1 MEKKVL
7 LKELVDTGTNLR
19 KQIISKVRVSDQGAY
34 PIGEIWDA
42 NTTINTI
49 VDGASIAFDT
59 LKEVEEKLE
68 EHDAQ
73 IAAEIARAKAAEQAE
88 QNRATAAENN
98 LQQTKADKANTYTKS
113 EVYNKTEMNTMIGE
127 MKIPDTYAIYSYQAF
142 NADGS
147 IAYGTGKAQL
157 TGVISGD
164 YTQINIIEA
173 TDEQFIGQKY
183 YMPTNA
189 TADGITLNQ
198 LYDADKQPVG
208 IAVKITLYSD
218 TTYKSCSVKE
228 YIDYMVS
235 HYASGGTVGP
245 STVDSASIIDGSV
258 QLEDLSD
265 EVRDKLKVTV
275 DEADENATIGG

>member
-42 NTTINTI
+42 NTTLNTI

-68 EHDAQ
+68 EHDA
-73 IAAEIARAKAAEQAE
+73 EI
-88 QNRATAAENN
+88 
-98 LQQTKADKANTYTKS
+98 ANTYTKS
-113 EVYNKTEMNTMIGE
+113 EVNTIIGE
-127 MKIPDTYAIYSYQAF
+127 MKIPDKYAIYSYQAF

-147 IAYGTGKAQL
+147 VQYGTGKAQL
-157 TGVISGD
+157 TGVVSGD

-173 TDEQFIGQKY
+173 TDEQLIGQKY
-183 YMPTNA
+183 YIPTNA

-198 LYDADKQPVG
+198 LYNADKQAVG

-228 YIDYMVS
+228 YIDYMIS
-235 HYASGGTVGP
+235 HYTSGGTVGP
-245 STVDSASIIDGSV
+245 STVDSAAIIDGSV
-258 QLEDLSD
+258 QLEDLAD